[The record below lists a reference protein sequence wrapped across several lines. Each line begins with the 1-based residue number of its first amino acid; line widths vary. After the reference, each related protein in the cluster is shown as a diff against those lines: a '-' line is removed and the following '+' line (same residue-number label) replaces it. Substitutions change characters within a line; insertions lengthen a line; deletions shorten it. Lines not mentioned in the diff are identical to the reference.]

1 MRRKQEEKQ
10 EKDRRRYGW
19 AKRMGGG
26 EKKPIPLVVGNA
38 FVWGGSVSP
47 PGKNEEGAISK
58 KKVAAKQRMRER
70 ERERENTPIA
80 HRAQRKRKQQW
91 KYSVWDKL
99 APAKGK
105 MGVTRS
111 FNMRFL
117 DEAHVRT
124 EEEKPNFIGFLQKS

>member
-1 MRRKQEEKQ
+1 MDGLR
-10 EKDRRRYGW
+10 GW
-19 AKRMGGG
+19 GG
-26 EKKPIPLVVGNA
+26 ERKSQYPWLWEMRLCG
-38 FVWGGSVSP
+38 GGSVFP